1 MARFRSGPAR
11 NVKKRHH
18 VVPGLE
24 PLVDRIGAAPG
35 VEAVI
40 PGRIRPLE
48 RGAAPSVT
56 YQYRTESGF
65 KLLGRAGGAVQEI
78 FVITGKPEEA
88 LRWCVEAGLVEPVR
102 GGRDDPGR

>member
-1 MARFRSGPAR
+1 MARFRAGPAR

-24 PLVDRIGAAPG
+24 ALVDRIGAAPG

-40 PGRIRPLE
+40 PGRIRPLP
-48 RGAAPSVT
+48 RGVPPSVT
-56 YQYRTESGF
+56 FQYRTESGF

-78 FVITGKPEEA
+78 FVVSAEPDEA
-88 LRWCVEAGLVEPVR
+88 LRRCVEAGLVEPLR